1 MRADRRAAI
10 GGLALFGGHLGLLLV
25 FRLDA
30 RPLVTVGLIG
40 VAFIGLWILAGSFSR
55 GAVPRANVI
64 LWVALALRLLLLP
77 LSPTLSGDAQRY
89 LWDGKVLLAQ
99 QNPYALAPQ
108 SEELAP
114 WRDDAWESLA
124 HKDVA
129 TVYPPAAMTV
139 FAFAAALPGS
149 FYVLKALLV
158 LSEMVGIALLIAL
171 ARRRGLPRHRVV
183 WYAWNPLAVIEVAGM
198 GHVDALGVT
207 ATIAAVFWLEP
218 GARRVGRAATAAALG
233 ILSKLVPLLVLP
245 MWARQSGKPGR
256 MISLAML
263 VVGAGFLPVLWAT
276 GGVPPGLLR
285 YAVSWEFNG
294 PLFEPLWRGLAWIG
308 APDAVAAV
316 LDRVRDVTGWYD
328 FFNPL
333 YHYRYPQFLAK
344 LILWALLGVAVWRS
358 LARRDSIAATGWL
371 LGWMLLCSATVYPWY
386 LLWILPW
393 AALCRQRPWLVLSA
407 SIQLSYLPQLL
418 GTAAWPWYYLA
429 VWLPFALALPR
440 NLKWSTD

>member
-1 MRADRRAAI
+1 MRSSRRAAI
-10 GGLALFGGHLGLLLV
+10 GWLALFGGHLGLLLV
-25 FRLDA
+25 FRLDT
-30 RPLVTVGLIG
+30 RPLMAVGLIG
-40 VAFIGLWILAGSFSR
+40 VAFLGLLVLAGSFSR
-55 GAVPRANVI
+55 GAAPRAKAI
-64 LWVALALRLLLLP
+64 LWVSLALRLLILP
-77 LSPTLSGDAQRY
+77 LPPSLSGDVERY

-99 QNPYALAPQ
+99 QNPYAHAPE
-108 SEELAP
+108 SEELEP
-114 WRDDAWESLA
+114 WRDEVWVNLD

-129 TVYPPAAMTV
+129 TVYPPAAMTL

-158 LSEMVGIALLIAL
+158 LSEMIGIALLVAL

-198 GHVDALGVT
+198 GHVDALGVA
-207 ATIAAVFWLEP
+207 ATIAAVYWLEP

-233 ILSKLVPLLVLP
+233 VLSKLVPLLALP
-245 MWARQSGKPGR
+245 MWARQSGRPWR
-256 MISLAML
+256 MISLAAL
-263 VVGAGFLPVLWAT
+263 VVGAGLLPVLWAT
-276 GGVPPGLLR
+276 GGVPPGLVR

-294 PLFEPLWRGLAWIG
+294 PLFEPLWRGLAEIG
-308 APDAVAAV
+308 APDAVATL
-316 LDRVRDVTGWYD
+316 LDRLRDATGRHGL
-328 FFNPL
+328 FNPL

-358 LARRDSIAATGWL
+358 LGRREHIASTGWL
-371 LGWMLLCSATVYPWY
+371 FGWMLLCSATVYPWY

-393 AALCRQRPWLVLSA
+393 AALCRQRAWLVLSA

-418 GTAAWPWYYLA
+418 DLPAWPWYYLA

-440 NLKWSTD
+440 NLEWSTD